1 MMQSNADFIENFS
14 QKTTP
19 LQELTQNKTHFK
31 WTPKHQRFFEQL
43 LKNFRK
49 DTLFRYFD
57 MKKNIYIFTD
67 THISGLGAILTQV
80 DNYHNAKPI
89 IIASQTTSQSEK
101 RYPQLDLEATAINFA
116 LRYFINYII
125 GAPNV
130 EIVTDHK
137 LLCHIFNTLRQG
149 SIRTDRTKL
158 RDQDINYQ
166 VIYQKGKV
174 NQSDYLSRHGK
185 PFELIPE
192 TEQKETKDLHNLLY
206 TLHFTPIIDSI
217 GIASNPKATK
227 EDPVLRELMNII

>member
-89 IIASQTTSQSEK
+89 IIASQTTSQSLCFTSTSFAPHLFLLGWL
-101 RYPQLDLEATAINFA
+101 RLNLALLLDQW
-116 LRYFINYII
+116 
-125 GAPNV
+125 
-130 EIVTDHK
+130 K
-137 LLCHIFNTLRQG
+137 L
-149 SIRTDRTKL
+149 
-158 RDQDINYQ
+158 
-166 VIYQKGKV
+166 
-174 NQSDYLSRHGK
+174 
-185 PFELIPE
+185 
-192 TEQKETKDLHNLLY
+192 
-206 TLHFTPIIDSI
+206 
-217 GIASNPKATK
+217 A
-227 EDPVLRELMNII
+227 

>member
-1 MMQSNADFIENFS
+1 M
-14 QKTTP
+14 
-19 LQELTQNKTHFK
+19 
-31 WTPKHQRFFEQL
+31 
-43 LKNFRK
+43 
-49 DTLFRYFD
+49 
-57 MKKNIYIFTD
+57 
-67 THISGLGAILTQV
+67 
-80 DNYHNAKPI
+80 
-89 IIASQTTSQSEK
+89 
-101 RYPQLDLEATAINFA
+101 EATAIDFA
-116 LRYFINYII
+116 LRYCIKYII

-137 LLCHIFNTLRQG
+137 LLCPIFSTLRQG

-158 RDQDINYQ
+158 RHQDINYQ

-174 NQSDYLSRHGK
+174 NQSDYLSHHGK

-192 TEQKETKDLHNLLY
+192 TEQKETKDLDNLLY